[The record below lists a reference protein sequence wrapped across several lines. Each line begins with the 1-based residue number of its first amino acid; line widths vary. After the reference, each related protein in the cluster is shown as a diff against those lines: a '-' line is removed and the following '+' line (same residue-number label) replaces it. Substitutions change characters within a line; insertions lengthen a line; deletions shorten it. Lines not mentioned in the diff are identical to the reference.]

1 MNLEIAN
8 QMNSSLLIGA
18 SAISSSELAPVV
30 AVAAAGAIAGTIS
43 VLFGNRGLLL
53 PAVVIELLA
62 GILIGPQLAGLEV
75 THLLVFMQSLGVGLL
90 FFFAGYEINFDR
102 LKGDPLKLALL
113 GWAFS
118 LVLAYSIGGVLAAA
132 GIVVS
137 LLYTGSALVTTAIG
151 TLIPILS
158 DSGELKTK
166 VGTNLLAAGAIG
178 EFGPILLLTLFLSGD
193 KTGPQLLILA
203 GFIGISV
210 VVALLISRSKNHAL
224 PLLEGSVEKSSQ
236 IVVRWFFLLVTGLVL
251 LASHF
256 ELDLLL
262 GGFAAGMIAR
272 QMIGKREIKEFETRL
287 IAVAF
292 GVFVPFFFVVSGMK
306 LDVSA
311 LFTSASGALKV
322 PLFFALFLIVRGTPA
337 LVLYR
342 KTLDRTERIALAL
355 FSSTQLPLVLAIT
368 MIAQETGH
376 MRADTAAALVM
387 AAVLSTLIYPILGL
401 QIRKRAA
408 EAATA

>member
-1 MNLEIAN
+1 MHQSVGWIPHMNLEIAN

-137 LLYTGSALVTTAIG
+137 LLTRAPRWS
-151 TLIPILS
+151 PRQ
-158 DSGELKTK
+158 
-166 VGTNLLAAGAIG
+166 LA
-178 EFGPILLLTLFLSGD
+178 
-193 KTGPQLLILA
+193 
-203 GFIGISV
+203 
-210 VVALLISRSKNHAL
+210 H
-224 PLLEGSVEKSSQ
+224 
-236 IVVRWFFLLVTGLVL
+236 
-251 LASHF
+251 
-256 ELDLLL
+256 
-262 GGFAAGMIAR
+262 
-272 QMIGKREIKEFETRL
+272 
-287 IAVAF
+287 
-292 GVFVPFFFVVSGMK
+292 
-306 LDVSA
+306 
-311 LFTSASGALKV
+311 
-322 PLFFALFLIVRGTPA
+322 
-337 LVLYR
+337 
-342 KTLDRTERIALAL
+342 
-355 FSSTQLPLVLAIT
+355 
-368 MIAQETGH
+368 
-376 MRADTAAALVM
+376 
-387 AAVLSTLIYPILGL
+387 
-401 QIRKRAA
+401 
-408 EAATA
+408 